1 MLRRSLLSLVLVCT
15 LATSACT
22 GSAPEIKPTPRE
34 DVELGD
40 LPIPKASSKV
50 GDVRVITTL
59 DAPANAQIELLG
71 IDSASREA
79 HVNIKIEAAPS
90 AWHIDTYALG
100 AGQRQARWSA
110 SPDNSSKLV
119 GTYPRFM
126 PVASTFEE
134 DLAKYATLLRRS
146 GPWSYR
152 TATPPHNVFVSPD
165 GGAIIYGTQ
174 AQGSGDGDW
183 LMIADAQGQ
192 GAQRFDSGLT
202 ASYRVS
208 VSPDS
213 KHIAWMGGAPR
224 FAKPGQIV
232 GYVLHL
238 GTPQGQI
245 NAIPAV
251 RDVLRT
257 PLWSSTSKTLFA
269 LGSGAKREQ
278 CLFAVDMETQ
288 NPRSLYCH
296 QGQLDVIINPTNE
309 HLLLLLHPWSDDNSK
324 MSTLVL
330 LDQAQSKPLSSYQV
344 ERPQGFGDFGYFVGR
359 DRVVLF
365 AQSASELRLIDASSG
380 KLIKKIPV
388 EGTVLG
394 RNNTGLFGDEL
405 ILLRRRGDE
414 TELIG
419 VTVR

>member
-1 MLRRSLLSLVLVCT
+1 MLRRPPLLLLLLSLFLG
-15 LATSACT
+15 ACT
-22 GSAPEIKPTPRE
+22 TSKPELKPTVRE
-34 DVELGD
+34 DVELGE
-40 LPIPKASSKV
+40 LPIPKASAKV

-59 DAPANAQIELLG
+59 DAPANAQVDLLG
-71 IDSASREA
+71 IDAATRQV
-79 HVNIKIEAAPS
+79 HVNVKIEGEPS
-90 AWHIDTYALG
+90 TWHIDTYELG
-100 AGQRQARWSA
+100 AGARSARWSA
-110 SPDNSSKLV
+110 SADNASKLV

-126 PVASTFEE
+126 PVSTTFEE
-134 DLAKYATLLRRS
+134 DLAKYAELLRRS
-146 GPWSYR
+146 GAWSYR

-165 GGAIIYGTQ
+165 GAAIIYGTQ

-183 LMIADAQGQ
+183 LMIADAQGK
-192 GAQRFDSGLT
+192 GAQRFDTGLT
-202 ASYRVS
+202 ASYRVN

-213 KHIAWMGGAPR
+213 KHIAWMGGSPR

-238 GTPQGQI
+238 GDPQGNI
-245 NAIPAV
+245 NAITAV

-257 PLWSSTSKTLFA
+257 PLWSSTSKTLFV
-269 LGSGAKREQ
+269 LGSGKKREQ
-278 CLFAVDMETQ
+278 CLFAIDMETQ
-288 NPRSLYCH
+288 SPRALYCH

-330 LDQAQSKPLSSYQV
+330 LDHAQSKPLSSYQV

-380 KLIKKIPV
+380 KLIKKIAV
-388 EGTVLG
+388 GGSVLG
-394 RNNTGLFGDEL
+394 RNNTGLYGDEL
-405 ILLRRRGDE
+405 VLLRRRGDE